1 MDLRPILNV
10 WLSRMMELDQ
20 ETPPQSVYIS
30 LSINLSM
37 YSIQGILAI
46 QAEELSESQLEQENQ
61 VDGIVTLNLAPKFR
75 PSSGCAHV
83 NRRHM

>member
-1 MDLRPILNV
+1 
-10 WLSRMMELDQ
+10 
-20 ETPPQSVYIS
+20 
-30 LSINLSM
+30 M